1 MYEAQPTFTTA
12 NTLTGGALVFSLVV
26 TDATGLASAA
36 DTVTITIT
44 ADNDAPTAEAGSAQ
58 TVA

>member
-1 MYEAQPTFTTA
+1 V
-12 NTLTGGALVFSLVV
+12 TGKNHDFSLVV

-44 ADNDAPTAEAGSAQ
+44 ASNDAPTAEAGPA
-58 TVA
+58 